1 MGYTEQFRELKKSI
15 DKSNRLNYFK
25 AELLKILDK
34 KERSEDTLSK
44 SIQTYFD
51 DLNKTLY
58 GISIE
63 KGKVGTVGEIRT
75 WKDGKKYK
83 KMPNGKWVR
92 VYQQQNRSAEISI
105 ARLKGKVR
113 NAQSVDELMNI
124 VMANI
129 HRFEDENG
137 QILPIVEELKKEVA
151 SGKARINAGKP
162 STQQQIEK
170 FKTENNVNNPLS
182 KFEKDYKYIMQID
195 NVDERYKQ
203 MCKLRDHIEEEK
215 NKMLEKFRK
224 DNFELIHSDNRL
236 YFEKR
241 HELVKPYHN
250 LWSKAYDQIS
260 KDYSE
265 TTEYKER
272 QKQLEEHKAK
282 VEAEKKA
289 KLDKANKKIAEQQ
302 EKINAVAEKY
312 KDATIESLESEIP
325 ELSKNYETKNKERK
339 KLEGELKHKKY
350 IVSTEKNPQS
360 KWSMYS
366 KEDIEEAKKYVAENN
381 KKVKDLKAEVESIK
395 TEMDAKM
402 DIYMDLME
410 KREYIPDER
419 IEKCTTVQEVNDLFN
434 SHKDWFSFP
443 SLLGKTEFKKI
454 DLQSA
459 KEIYKCYDKMFNR
472 FPFMKGISGAPAESQ
487 YSYNIYAKGG
497 PTGITLNTQRFK
509 NWDKT
514 AESYSHDVEISF
526 HPANTD
532 IRCILYHE
540 FAHTID
546 LGWIVQLN
554 SGIGLRGI
562 KTIADNIKT
571 EVLNKFKGHDSIS
584 NELSQYA
591 TKNANEFF
599 AEGLGEAFNSE
610 SPRRFAKECLRQVY
624 KYSVIY
630 KGYFDEKR
638 NRSK

>member
-34 KERSEDTLSK
+34 KEGSEDTLSK

-58 GISIE
+58 GVSIE
-63 KGKVGTVGEIRT
+63 KGKAGTVGEIRT

-137 QILPIVEELKKEVA
+137 KILPIVEELKKEVA
-151 SGKARINAGKP
+151 SGKSRINASKP
-162 STQQQIEK
+162 STQEQIEK
-170 FKTENNVNNPLS
+170 FKADIKAKQKDPIDELLQEYDDIMKLDNIDEKWEKINELRLKTES
-182 KFEKDYKYIMQID
+182 KKNEVLQELRKKHD
-195 NVDERYKQ
+195 NKFTPEFVAER
-203 MCKLRDHIEEEK
+203 EEK
-215 NKMLEKFRK
+215 VRPYRDLWNKCWNKA
-224 DNFELIHSDNRL
+224 DELYYQTD
-236 YFEKR
+236 K
-241 HELVKPYHN
+241 
-250 LWSKAYDQIS
+250 
-260 KDYSE
+260 
-265 TTEYKER
+265 YKER

-325 ELSKNYETKNKERK
+325 ELSKNYEEKNKARK
-339 KLEGELKHKKY
+339 KLEGDLKHKKY
-350 IVSTEKNPQS
+350 IVSTEKKPNDR
-360 KWSMYS
+360 WSIYS
-366 KEDIEEAKKYVAENN
+366 KEDIAEAKKFVAENN
-381 KKVKDLKAEVESIK
+381 QKVKDLKAEVESLK

-472 FPFMKGISGAPAESQ
+472 FPFMKGISGAPTESQ

-497 PTGITLNTQRFK
+497 PNGITLNTQHFK

-514 AESYSHDVEISF
+514 AESYSHDVESSF

-546 LGWIVQLN
+546 LGWLVQLN

-571 EVLNKFKGHDSIS
+571 EVLNKFKGHDSIP